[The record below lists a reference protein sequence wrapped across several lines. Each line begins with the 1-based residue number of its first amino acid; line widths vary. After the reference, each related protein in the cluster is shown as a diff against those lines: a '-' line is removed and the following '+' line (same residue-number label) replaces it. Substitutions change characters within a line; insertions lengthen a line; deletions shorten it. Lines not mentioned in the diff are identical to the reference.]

1 MSNPSPETEF
11 QFVNSTITSPSVPR
25 DLAVRALIRKQ
36 AMKKASAARKRDGN
50 YGKHNLRQY
59 PVFIFDQ
66 ENIAREPAVVALNQG
81 KQTGH
86 NGPQALR
93 TKDGGNT
100 RDKDIKLAHNRVE
113 RNALER
119 QRWLAKITLNE
130 NVSAGMSA
138 KGYERTSMRSDFD
151 ILDLSTLA
159 TLHVGRA
166 TRAALSQNPTHLIHQ
181 LRSNY
186 DPQWSFLAFMP
197 SRYDQEVRCL
207 TDATNCIISRARQI
221 ISPNKIWEAAVITFY
236 VRALDSLQ
244 RALDCPTQRLRPE
257 VLCATEIL
265 ALYEVGAEY
274 PLPHQFNSR
283 FPLSSPFSISE
294 YSMGLLDMGYINH
307 PFCVDE
313 QGNKAMECSM
323 TPQITQFPSW
333 N

>member
-1 MSNPSPETEF
+1 MSKQSVENEF
-11 QFVNSTITSPSVPR
+11 QFINSTITSPLVPQ

-36 AMKKASAARKRDGN
+36 AMKKASAARRRDGN

-66 ENIAREPAVVALNQG
+66 ENIAREPTAVVLNQG

-93 TKDGGNT
+93 AKDGGYT
-100 RDKDIKLAHNRVE
+100 RDKDTKLGHNRSE
-113 RNALER
+113 RNTLER

-138 KGYERTSMRSDFD
+138 KGYERTSMRTDFD

-166 TRAALSQNPTHLIHQ
+166 TRAALSQNPTHLVHQ

-186 DPQWSFLAFMP
+186 DPQWSFLAYMP

-221 ISPNKIWEAAVITFY
+221 ISPNKNWEAAVITFY

-244 RALDCPTQRLRPE
+244 RALDCPTQRFKPE
-257 VLCATEIL
+257 VLCATQIL
-265 ALYEVGAEY
+265 ALYEVGSGC
-274 PLPHQFNSR
+274 PLPHQCKSR
-283 FPLSSPFSISE
+283 FPFSSLVPTFE
-294 YSMGLLDMGYINH
+294 YNKGFLNMGLPDVGSINH
-307 PFCVDE
+307 PF
-313 QGNKAMECSM
+313 
-323 TPQITQFPSW
+323 
-333 N
+333 